1 MTPLRSPY
9 QALSPWESD
18 EDIQIPND
26 ITVHDADTFM
36 TPDVPRGYRLIGVNA
51 PEMYNPKKDTPRQ
64 FLGRE
69 ATEAAADFLAQG
81 TPDFNADY
89 GRGYFGRPL
98 SDAQV
103 GDEYLNEY
111 LVSNQLATPAYY
123 GNTPQNIRER
133 MNRSFMDAQLQY
145 MNEPDHPVSQMIH
158 NAPLRTPDSDFTPPE
173 PRYINHGMVSNAV
186 RRGID
191 QMQGNLYG
199 GARTLTRLAESV
211 TGADLSGVKNW
222 AQEGADRNEAE
233 AAMSPARFNSY
244 KDVKGIGDWIPYAV
258 EKAAE
263 SAPHMIPYLV
273 GGGIGGVV
281 GKTALGRVAG
291 GVVGQAATRQAAK
304 TVASDLVEKTAKD
317 TLYKWGAR
325 AGATAAGAIG
335 HAGEIENE
343 MTQAGGYEVP
353 AWQTLAASVARA
365 GLDTF
370 GMETVLSRVVGE
382 TAAKSAMDVAKNVA
396 KGMGIGALAEGPTE
410 AAQEAIAIGLR
421 AVHDPNYDWQAD
433 APDRLMESLIAGAA
447 AGGLT
452 SGVGSGAKATLD
464 ALGARGS
471 SSDAGDST
479 KPKEPDPGAIQTITD
494 EDVLWDP
501 DYVRRAAME
510 GNFAEQAKRA
520 PKGFED
526 PINRDGA
533 EAMVAQGFNP
543 GEISDIELVGR
554 LKRMAGETSV
564 EETRQFLKDND
575 IEVSDSILVKS
586 GLKAKESKKVDEP
599 TVKPYEFS
607 FKDEDGVATT
617 VEVTDLGEGKYAVS
631 IGGLDPVEVEAS
643 SPGNAAAVSSGRPVT
658 QVKSGTVKPAGSKG
672 DTPESK
678 GTDAAT
684 RLMERFKGAGDKA
697 DSIFYSEYSDEAI
710 DQIYAGLDTNLSL
723 DQRVAAK
730 LDQVRTTRQALMD
743 KVSTFDTM
751 AEDEVKT
758 ELTKLSPE
766 ERAYVQGKTESKVL
780 KDYID
785 AIQKVTE
792 TTPVNKYSDGVDETE
807 VVERKAVKVNI
818 GEKSTVYEAV
828 KLKDGSYLIAAP
840 DGTAVPISGLS
851 PKEVRAFAKGIN
863 ENAGGFA
870 SPWNDEKHG
879 VDGVKIQRKG
889 ESKTDSST
897 EEPVPSEVYE
907 DDIDSESGDKRVVQ
921 LMDNGVM
928 RSFELVKL
936 KDGKFATVKPDGGIV
951 VLDKITPAAVNQAL
965 GVKKGAMARKWSESK
980 DADMV
985 PFPRKK
991 REAKGKA
998 ESDAPN
1004 DIIATTAKNFSDIE
1018 GDIDPKE
1025 VAANIA
1031 NVYGISTPEVDE
1043 SDEYPEGHDDPD
1055 TLVFDRSGGTTYK
1068 PQLRSSILAS
1078 NILKSYGVEGYL
1090 GDKSATDIDLRTVT
1104 MPRTVEGEY
1113 ELINQTADVLGTMFQ
1128 GSEFFISESEGKSY
1142 TQKGQLIAEFEEG
1155 IRYGLKHLNA
1165 KGELST
1171 LGKHA
1176 TPAKRLAI
1184 EVLRF
1189 NKVKSPARS
1198 GVEQVS
1204 IDNAL
1209 KQDPVARVILG
1220 RMAKAGAMLTGSAAL
1235 GPQGTIKRPS
1245 ENLLHD
1251 IDFVAPE
1258 GVSNSIEGI
1267 SALIR
1272 KAFPYAKSIPLFNTI
1287 GSTGEDLSNLDR
1299 QISRMEKALGTLSK
1313 ENNIFLQRIR
1323 KEDEAKL
1330 ASLRAERQKLQA
1342 TSLSGEGRATAYSF
1356 FVPIPGFTVNE
1367 VSSTTDARTFEVRD
1381 SSGTLVGLIN
1391 KSPFITPQFFDA
1403 RNRRIPEQD
1412 SKVRAVDI
1420 FHDPGRVSQIAS
1432 TSVGDIAVASFD
1444 EIFRAK
1450 RSFVLGREIRN
1461 PVETRVKFKRAKD
1474 SIDFLNFMPVSEN
1487 RGDGERLFDKTSGKD
1502 LAWYKDGKL
1511 VLAAEVRRALRS
1523 SDIVTKALA
1532 LETVAHEI
1540 GHHAVIAHLGNAS
1553 AAVREQVDKDYE
1565 AYLTA
1570 VEFKSPQEIAA
1581 ARMTILR
1588 SIRALG
1594 DESLRRRYALSKEE
1608 WLADEAA
1615 KFLLRPEEVSKWSP
1629 ETQSLIRKIAQFL
1642 QKLITQFQRMYR
1654 PEGKG
1659 IEMFFRELEA
1669 AKQEAAKV
1677 KAKQQQRDTT
1687 GSEAK
1692 DTKGT
1697 TTSPQVV
1704 EGKWQK
1710 PEAKDT
1716 KYAEI
1721 RRPVFSEPTY
1731 AINTWEIGSKLAKD
1745 MPVADDAVIQELN
1758 KKQDFYKYT
1767 VISEDMANRVRTYLN
1782 WYVLTTGYKIS
1793 DIELAAFE
1801 LTDNSPVN
1809 AVALQYQ
1816 YMSNGK
1822 RKIVISLRTDQHDKE
1837 RGRVISRYN
1846 VVHELGHAVDMMRSA
1861 KVNYGIS
1868 SSGKF
1873 RALLPLIVHDITTF
1887 MEGTVYNNPDYK
1899 GKTFVEVHP
1908 LKQIIAQGA
1917 NTDVDY
1923 GSREVF
1929 AEIFALYFTN
1939 PGLLYEI
1946 SPRSH
1951 KFIRSIVGVSPVATD
1966 RMSVSAGAIRR
1977 GAPIDLGNGTRNSKN
1992 SSTAG
1997 KRASDGGRA
2006 EAVDSISED
2015 EQEIKD
2021 DTQTSKMDE
2030 RSTTDAPSEDGA
2042 EQRTAREIK
2051 VRYDV
2056 TPTGKEYKDLRR
2068 AKEALEALEQDAI
2081 NEEISRLEAEREA
2094 LKNEKKSRDLTPE
2107 EESWIDRL
2115 SKIKLK
2121 WDGTKLQ
2128 YELDGK
2134 VLSPEEHLKFI
2145 EQRKRFYTLEPQ
2157 KNGTYTVNAY
2167 ELRFDAPDPISE
2179 AKIEQYIEGAF
2190 KEVNDG
2196 KQTRTAKESTMEIIT
2211 PDGKTRRISA
2221 PKITLLGAILNGW
2234 VSVSKGGFR
2243 TVHESFSRGLAE
2255 LIRRG
2260 YSLPPMKGGQKL
2272 ADNSAKNK
2280 ALQAKFNGLP
2290 PDLVVFSLRKGF
2302 KVRVKNLGWSKGGEK
2317 ARGYASEDITRID
2330 ELLGGA
2336 ISFRGL
2342 GGTYTVRDIESKLE
2356 PILEGV
2362 EELDPFFTAF
2372 QLEGLPD
2379 NEVDTLI
2386 AQLKGKKDKALV
2398 RKVDEILLEARTRRL
2413 DSVGDV
2419 DWESLRN
2426 EVDPDGW
2433 LNELFDDKEEYAEGV
2448 SDTERIAEQQ
2458 VKEERPEGDPMAGH
2472 KRGTPTGIKPYG
2484 QDKPRSKL
2492 ESLFDS
2498 VAEKIGLR
2506 TTFHVFQ
2513 DKATLIKAMKSYIP
2527 YAPKTEVGKLEEAIK
2542 WVESEGDSEPLVI
2555 YNDWFSNWA
2564 LRTPFIYVP
2573 ANMSDA
2579 EAIRATA
2586 HEFGHIVKHAMLDG
2600 IIERARAGDKQAREV
2615 AEFLIP
2621 DQLLKEVLKVKNWRT
2636 SRENYIIDELMAI
2649 NMERWISSNATPTNA
2664 VERFFKGMVDLMRG
2678 MIREIQRKAE
2688 ELLQKS
2694 NVNRS
2699 KAVARQSYVN
2709 FNEFMSAMVGGNLN
2723 IYAGNLEEAT
2733 DPIFRQL
2740 RDLKR
2745 KLATINANSAESAR
2759 LTSRIE
2765 ALQKRID
2772 KGKPN
2777 FNLGSAVSELGKLSR
2792 DLEAEKSRAQNYDR
2806 TGSEPNAY
2814 RKQLDVRIKNL
2825 ESQINDLQAKVDGA
2839 RAVSAEAVSTND
2851 RITETLKSELD
2862 KLKTRLRKTKSKE
2875 SSDVFGALALLNRE
2889 AIALLQG
2896 RGVTYKP
2903 TPSKAVESQVSYHL
2917 GLLQEIAD
2925 NLTAPSPMSSI
2936 PVRDLFTT
2944 GQVLPHVADG
2954 RVGARFN
2961 GEDLYQSAKSY
2972 ARQATGKVKTN
2983 KYSGPVAS
2991 WISSLGDE
2999 LNILSPVVRTIRS
3012 ELDHMDGITAQFI
3025 KQAFQAIP
3033 SEILIEEAQWL
3044 PKLSAMLEGLPKP
3057 SGKWVR
3063 TGDQKALDEQR
3074 KSKYGQIGEHLN
3086 KATPLSQIKDGEVRK
3101 GVKAVRDFLHE
3112 FMFDETNGL
3121 NDKYSLNIQ
3130 KRERY
3135 FTGVL
3140 NLDRWRGGRD
3150 EIVPILAKT
3159 MNISTKQ
3166 AAKLWLEIGDRTDG
3180 ILLDVDPAVMD
3191 HVLAPSL
3198 SAKYARFFTPETK
3211 AALWEYYE
3219 SDIHAVTSSY
3229 VRSAIRR
3236 GIMQQHFGMY
3246 DMDAKAGK
3254 FILDPKTNKR
3264 VYNPMGKLDYF
3275 LNIERI
3281 LHDKSRKEGLSH
3293 AEVDRIRGV
3302 LLPALMGRLG
3312 ANHVTPKLRSF
3323 MSWTK
3328 TYFNISLLPLATLSS
3343 LPELGGIKMKL
3354 MEDPRYTKNM
3364 GLMRATLEKFKDPE
3378 LTRLAGVIGV
3388 IQKDIVEHALSGDA
3402 HNGYMVPGAQKVNNA
3417 FFRAVQM
3424 KRWAD
3429 FTRVVAM
3436 RLAHNAF
3443 QEAARA
3449 GDGTYLGQYG
3459 IKVSDVSGLGTA
3471 NQAYKMA
3478 LHKWVDEA
3486 VLRPGALHRPA
3497 WGSDARKQL
3506 LWYLMDY
3513 MWLFYE
3519 VTMQVTG
3526 KAMANRRGIARV
3538 LPLVALASIM
3548 LPLAALGYELRK
3560 LITQDMMADLIGS
3573 DYKPKEL
3580 DELAYLWEITQ
3591 RSGFLGPAQKLV
3603 DYDEATNRNKSA
3615 VINALGPIAE
3625 ASVLLLDEGLDEFL
3639 IRYSPGMASSS
3650 PLRRQYG
3657 PAIRDALTFS
3667 DE

>member
-1 MTPLRSPY
+1 MANLNSPPSYKLTPEEPTDKY
-9 QALSPWESD
+9 
-18 EDIQIPND
+18 
-26 ITVHDADTFM
+26 
-36 TPDVPRGYRLIGVNA
+36 GYNWDYIATNY
-51 PEMYNPKKDTPRQ
+51 PEFKGK
-64 FLGRE
+64 
-69 ATEAAADFLAQG
+69 
-81 TPDFNADY
+81 
-89 GRGYFGRPL
+89 
-98 SDAQV
+98 
-103 GDEYLNEY
+103 
-111 LVSNQLATPAYY
+111 
-123 GNTPQNIRER
+123 TPQNIVDTIRFTPEDLAKEYSLPLEHVQDIVKNNPNWGQIQPDELHPVDYDVDWVSEVIPEVAGMSDQEYYDWTR
-133 MNRSFMDAQLQY
+133 AQGGIDIPYEYTSPNQPQAQLTKASPQGPY
-145 MNEPDHPVSQMIH
+145 ESKPLGGSSDSQQLPALQGRPLQQLPIPQKQPAQQLPTIPGQLGFQDYLNSVYNAQGEDQWRPGPVG
-158 NAPLRTPDSDFTPPE
+158 PE
-173 PRYINHGMVSNAV
+173 RNGFITRNLLG
-186 RRGID
+186 GLD
-191 QMQGNLYG
+191 EMQANLYG
-199 GARTLTRLAESV
+199 GGRTLTRLAESV
-211 TGADLSGVKNW
+211 TGANLSGIKDW
-222 AQEGADRNEAE
+222 MEEGVQRNEIE
-233 AAMSPARFNSY
+233 ASRNPAKYNSY
-244 KDVKGIGDWIPYAV
+244 TEVDGIGSAFEYMG
-258 EKAAE
+258 EKALR
-263 SAPHMIPYLV
+263 SLPHMIPYLA
-273 GGGIGGVV
+273 GGGIGGAV

-291 GVVGQAATRQAAK
+291 GVLGQAATKQAAK
-304 TVASDLVEKTAKD
+304 KFTGDMVEKGAKD
-317 TLYKWGAR
+317 ILKKWGAR
-325 AGATAAGAIG
+325 AGATAGGTIG

-658 QVKSGTVKPAGSKG
+658 QVKSGTVKPVESKG
-672 DTPESK
+672 NTPESK
-678 GTDAAT
+678 GTEAAT
-684 RLMERFKGAGDKA
+684 KLMERFKGAGDKA

-998 ESDAPN
+998 EP
-1004 DIIATTAKNFSDIE
+1004 E
-1018 GDIDPKE
+1018 GDENSDTMEYGFTKTDTGAVGYIRPKTPPEGGYYSGDEPPFDADPKVE
-1025 VAANIA
+1025 GKVEPEGKIEPEGKPEPVAATGNKPFKHTIA
-1031 NVYGISTPEVDE
+1031 MTFKYGKDKRSDVKADTTFDAILNGERTSTLRVDGWSGTEAWKNVKAGDSVTFHDST
-1043 SDEYPEGHDDPD
+1043 G
-1055 TLVFDRSGGTTYK
+1055 
-1068 PQLRSSILAS
+1068 
-1078 NILKSYGVEGYL
+1078 
-1090 GDKSATDIDLRTVT
+1090 
-1104 MPRTVEGEY
+1104 RTVEVV
-1113 ELINQTADVLGTMFQ
+1113 I
-1128 GSEFFISESEGKSY
+1128 ESVERI
-1142 TQKGQLIAEFEEG
+1142 TDM
-1155 IRYGLKHLNA
+1155 
-1165 KGELST
+1165 ST
-1171 LGKHA
+1171 LD
-1176 TPAKRLAI
+1176 
-1184 EVLRF
+1184 V
-1189 NKVKSPARS
+1189 
-1198 GVEQVS
+1198 
-1204 IDNAL
+1204 
-1209 KQDPVARVILG
+1209 
-1220 RMAKAGAMLTGSAAL
+1220 
-1235 GPQGTIKRPS
+1235 
-1245 ENLLHD
+1245 
-1251 IDFVAPE
+1251 
-1258 GVSNSIEGI
+1258 
-1267 SALIR
+1267 
-1272 KAFPYAKSIPLFNTI
+1272 
-1287 GSTGEDLSNLDR
+1287 
-1299 QISRMEKALGTLSK
+1299 
-1313 ENNIFLQRIR
+1313 
-1323 KEDEAKL
+1323 
-1330 ASLRAERQKLQA
+1330 
-1342 TSLSGEGRATAYSF
+1342 
-1356 FVPIPGFTVNE
+1356 
-1367 VSSTTDARTFEVRD
+1367 
-1381 SSGTLVGLIN
+1381 
-1391 KSPFITPQFFDA
+1391 
-1403 RNRRIPEQD
+1403 
-1412 SKVRAVDI
+1412 
-1420 FHDPGRVSQIAS
+1420 
-1432 TSVGDIAVASFD
+1432 
-1444 EIFRAK
+1444 
-1450 RSFVLGREIRN
+1450 
-1461 PVETRVKFKRAKD
+1461 
-1474 SIDFLNFMPVSEN
+1474 
-1487 RGDGERLFDKTSGKD
+1487 
-1502 LAWYKDGKL
+1502 
-1511 VLAAEVRRALRS
+1511 
-1523 SDIVTKALA
+1523 
-1532 LETVAHEI
+1532 
-1540 GHHAVIAHLGNAS
+1540 
-1553 AAVREQVDKDYE
+1553 
-1565 AYLTA
+1565 
-1570 VEFKSPQEIAA
+1570 
-1581 ARMTILR
+1581 
-1588 SIRALG
+1588 
-1594 DESLRRRYALSKEE
+1594 
-1608 WLADEAA
+1608 
-1615 KFLLRPEEVSKWSP
+1615 EEVSKTEGWSP
-1629 ETQSLIRKIAQFL
+1629 DVL
-1642 QKLITQFQRMYR
+1642 QNKYL
-1654 PEGKG
+1654 PKGKG
-1659 IEMFFRELEA
+1659 GYYVKYRLA
-1669 AKQEAAKV
+1669 SKQGT
-1677 KAKQQQRDTT
+1677 TT
-1687 GSEAK
+1687 GSEGKAANVG
-1692 DTKGT
+1692 DT

-1977 GAPIDLGNGTRNSKN
+1977 GTPIDLGNGTRNSKN

-1997 KRASDGGRA
+1997 KRAPNGGRT
-2006 EAVDSISED
+2006 EATDSISED

-2021 DTQTSKMDE
+2021 DTQTSKTDE

-2094 LKNEKKSRDLTPE
+2094 LKNEKKFRDLTPE

-2221 PKITLLGAILNGW
+2221 PKITLLGAVLNGW

-2255 LIRRG
+2255 LIQRG

-2302 KVRVKNLGWSKGGEK
+2302 KVRVKNLGQSRGEDK
-2317 ARGYASEDITRID
+2317 AGGYASGDIARID
-2330 ELLGGA
+2330 YVLNNLDSYE
-2336 ISFRGL
+2336 SL
-2342 GGTYTVRDIESKLE
+2342 GGTYSVEDIENMLK

-2362 EELDPFFTAF
+2362 EKLDPYFTAF

-2398 RKVDEILLEARTRRL
+2398 RKVDEILLEAKTRRL

-2419 DWESLRN
+2419 DWDSLRN

-2433 LNELFDDKEEYAEGV
+2433 LNEFFDDKEEYAEGV

-2458 VKEERPEGDPMAGH
+2458 AKEERPEGDPMAGH

-2621 DQLLKEVLKVKNWRT
+2621 DQLLKEVLKGKNWRT

-2688 ELLQKS
+2688 ELLQRS

-3121 NDKYSLNIQ
+3121 NDKYALNIQ

-3150 EIVPILAKT
+3150 EIVPILVKT

-3180 ILLDVDPAVMD
+3180 VLLDVDPAVMD

-3560 LITQDMMADLIGS
+3560 LITQDMMADLIDS
-3573 DYKPKEL
+3573 DYEPKEL

-3650 PLRRQYG
+3650 PLRREYG